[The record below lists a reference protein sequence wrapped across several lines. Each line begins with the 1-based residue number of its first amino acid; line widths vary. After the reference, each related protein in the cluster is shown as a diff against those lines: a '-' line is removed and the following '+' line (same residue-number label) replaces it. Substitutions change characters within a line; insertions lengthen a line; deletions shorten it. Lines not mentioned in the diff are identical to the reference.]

1 MLQTGS
7 GAEFDEEVAEIR
19 SAVVCEV
26 NVVKEMLPY
35 MTKEGLSIKNKTGFV
50 ALHIAMRQCHEGT
63 IKLPSL

>member
-26 NVVKEMLPY
+26 NVVKEMLLY